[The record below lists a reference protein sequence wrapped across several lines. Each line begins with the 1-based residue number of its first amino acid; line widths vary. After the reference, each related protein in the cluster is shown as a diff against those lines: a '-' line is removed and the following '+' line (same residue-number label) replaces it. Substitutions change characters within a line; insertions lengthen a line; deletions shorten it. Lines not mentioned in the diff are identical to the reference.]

1 MSIEHN
7 RLDVDCRHQK
17 IKLTKS
23 RHILGKQNFQTLHPF
38 QKDTANKISNI
49 MRRPQKIYRTR
60 AIITR
65 SRFEAAL
72 VYKPQILGFKKE
84 SRINGRSAS

>member
-1 MSIEHN
+1 MCTLISQIAEEVGIN
-7 RLDVDCRHQK
+7 VDGPGYFECEEGYVWDDFFSACNIRK
-17 IKLTKS
+17 YIYTNS
-23 RHILGKQNFQTLHPF
+23 RKTE
-38 QKDTANKISNI
+38 
-49 MRRPQKIYRTR
+49 YRTR

>member
-7 RLDVDCRHQK
+7 RLDVGCRHQK

-38 QKDTANKISNI
+38 QKDTAQWYFGMKLVKNFQHLISTI
-49 MRRPQKIYRTR
+49 HR
-60 AIITR
+60 
-65 SRFEAAL
+65 
-72 VYKPQILGFKKE
+72 
-84 SRINGRSAS
+84 